1 MANPGDAEKATAAL
15 NGTQLGGRTLN
26 VNEARPKPERA
37 GRGNDR
43 GAASV
48 AGRRL
53 FNFGEILGAIMEKI
67 VTCRK
72 CRRTF
77 KVSGPYSA
85 TQNVPQGITCP
96 FCEQSNE
103 VMWPVN
109 TQLTTIPNRKAPES
123 AA

>member
-1 MANPGDAEKATAAL
+1 MKPIPSQSVPGDAT
-15 NGTQLGGRTLN
+15 T
-26 VNEARPKPERA
+26 
-37 GRGNDR
+37 
-43 GAASV
+43 GAAAAV

-77 KVSGPYSA
+77 KLSGPYSA
-85 TQNVPQGITCP
+85 TQNVPQRITCP